1 MTASI
6 FNLKVQQFDQLCAF
20 ELSWGKGQQ
29 LGVTFAY
36 PDDLNFKY
44 QEWQRIYLRFYN
56 TKLRGK
62 VEEIGSFTAPPV
74 DWHSQLVQAEAQ
86 LLSEF
91 HHWLRS
97 AELHEVRAEIAQA
110 SRKYEHPNVD
120 VFLTCNPLDLARLPW
135 EAWEIGTE
143 FSSSSTKIRI
153 VRTPINRRETVYYP
167 NLRRSGKAR
176 ILVILGDETGLD
188 FQAEKQAMIFLK
200 SVAEVEFIG
209 WQPQESIPEL
219 KTKIVQ
225 AIASKTGWDI
235 LFFAGHSNE
244 TNLTG
249 GEFGIAPNTA
259 LLISELEE
267 SLTIAKSRGLQVA
280 IFNSCKGLSIANKLI
295 DLGLSQVVIMREPI
309 HNRVAEEFF
318 LQFVQALAEYK
329 DVHESL
335 LAASRYL
342 KLEKNFTYPS
352 AYLIPSLFRHP
363 EATLF
368 SLKPFGIKEFFKSL
382 KPSRQEAIALSIL
395 LIISLLQPVQSFLLQ
410 RRVLVQAFY
419 RQITSQVG
427 NVASPPPVLLVQI
440 DEESIRKAKISNPK
454 PMNRQYLASLVDRLT
469 ANNARVV
476 GIDYLLDRPQEQG
489 DRILA
494 KSIQTAVGSSPS
506 PTLFVFA
513 GTSEDN
519 LWLRV
524 LPDIASLNWS
534 LEGEIDNYP
543 WYMQL
548 LPPDDFQS
556 QPWHF
561 ASLLALGHQL
571 QQIPNAPQPKLD
583 SKTDFFQQIS
593 DFLKDSNKANQTI
606 LKSERTHVQLVT
618 ALSYSLKQIWL
629 HPIID
634 FSIPPEQVYRS
645 IPAWQLLGNQAVTQ
659 SLQQQIV
666 IIAPGG
672 YHEAGIVKDGDDTF
686 QDSESPPAIK
696 YWRNQENP
704 INKSKVFTGGQY
716 HAYIVH
722 HLLTQRLVV
731 PIPDLWMI
739 GIAILLGKTIYLL
752 RQRKQ
757 FSALQWLI
765 SPSIITGLYGL
776 VSLQIYISATA
787 ILLPW
792 FLPSITLWSYVLPT
806 VFKKKSHE

>member
-1 MTASI
+1 MTAST
-6 FNLKVQQFDQLCAF
+6 FFLKVQQFDKFCSF
-20 ELSWGKGQQ
+20 ELSWGVGQNI
-29 LGVTFAY
+29 GVTLTY
-36 PDDLNFKY
+36 PENLTVLY
-44 QEWQRIYLRFYN
+44 QEWQQVYLRFYN
-56 TKLRGK
+56 TSLRGS
-62 VEEIGSFTAPPV
+62 VEEIGSFAAPSI
-74 DWHSQLVQAEAQ
+74 DWHAHLVQAEAQ
-86 LLSEF
+86 LLYEF

-97 AELHEVRAEIAQA
+97 AELYEIRVEIAEVTKN
-110 SRKYEHPNVD
+110 SDNPYID
-120 VFLTCNPLDLARLPW
+120 IFLTCNPLELARLPW
-135 EAWEIGTE
+135 EVWEIGTE
-143 FSSSSTKIRI
+143 FALDSSKIRI
-153 VRTPINRRETVYYP
+153 VRTPLNRRQTVNTNAYHA
-167 NLRRSGKAR
+167 RKAK
-176 ILVILGDETGLD
+176 ILVILGDESGLD
-188 FQAEKQAMIFLK
+188 FQTEKAAVSSLESLAQIT
-200 SVAEVEFIG
+200 FIG
-209 WQPQESIPEL
+209 WQPQESITEL

-225 AIASKTGWDI
+225 VIASQAGWDI

-249 GEFGIAPNTA
+249 GEFGIAPNTT
-259 LLISELEE
+259 LLISEIEE
-267 SLTIAKSRGLQVA
+267 SLTIAKSKGLQVA

-295 DLGLSQVVIMREPI
+295 DLGLSQVAVMREPI
-309 HNRVAEEFF
+309 HNCVAEEFF
-318 LQFVQALAEYK
+318 LRFVQALAEYR

-335 LAASRYL
+335 LAASKYL

-363 EATLF
+363 EADLF
-368 SLKPFGIKEFFKSL
+368 RLQPFGVKQFFKSL
-382 KPSRQEAIALSIL
+382 KPNRQEAIALSAL
-395 LIISLLQPVQSFLLQ
+395 LIISLLLPVQSFLLQ

-419 RQITSQVG
+419 RQITHQVA

-494 KSIQTAVGSSPS
+494 KSIQAAVGSSPS
-506 PTLFVFA
+506 PTLFVFSA
-513 GTSEDN
+513 TSEDSV
-519 LWLRV
+519 WLRV
-524 LPDIASLNWS
+524 LPEIASLNWS

-548 LPPDDFQS
+548 LPHDDFQS

-583 SKTDFFQQIS
+583 SKIDFFHQIS
-593 DFLKDSNKANQTI
+593 DFFKDGNKANQTI
-606 LKSERTHVQLVT
+606 LRSERSHLQLVT
-618 ALSYSLKQIWL
+618 ALSYSLKQSWL

-634 FSIPPEQVYRS
+634 FSIPPHQVYHS
-645 IPAWQLLGNQAVTQ
+645 IPAWQLLENQAVAQ

-722 HLLTQRLVV
+722 HLITQRLVV

-765 SPSIITGLYGL
+765 FTSIITGLYGL